1 MKKTLSLLLALA
13 LLLAAACIGHADERY
28 VYTSAQYNVGPID
41 ENPPVVQRINEKY
54 GVEFQMVYIEDSS
67 RSQQI
72 SLLAS
77 SNELPDIIYMPSAI
91 DAQML
96 YDQGMIGTW
105 TEEFFR
111 EHAPRISAM
120 IDTYA
125 PSGWSAVKFDGKMY
139 TVPGIRYVNT
149 IPTCIAWNADWLA
162 KLGVTEIPTS
172 LEEMEKLLYRFAKED
187 PDGNGVD
194 DTYALSSSTLQMI
207 YGAYGFE
214 RSAWLD
220 DGSGNLVYGDVTPA
234 AKDALALLAKW
245 YKDGVL
251 DPEFITGEN
260 QGGYWALPH
269 SFINQ
274 RIGVSANGSFYH
286 WTDLTALGI
295 NTRNQIPTAI
305 AESNKPFQVTYS
317 APPVGPNGDSGM
329 TRTPALV
336 TRNIFKAE
344 LVEDEAKFGR
354 LLEIIDDMMMDVEN
368 CKLAACGI
376 EGVSY
381 NMDKIGDMEVIVYTD
396 DYAQASARGAIGAD
410 GWFNFNNFC
419 VEYQQLVNAQNTL
432 FANTYMKDWL
442 DKGIET
448 CIAQALP
455 SASLYN
461 TECEKILSEGYIG
474 IITGEKPVDYFDEMV
489 KAWYAAGGQTLTE
502 EANAIYKAQ

>member
-1 MKKTLSLLLALA
+1 MKKSLSLLLALA

-67 RSQQI
+67 RGQQI

-149 IPTCIAWNADWLA
+149 IPTCIAWNADWL
-162 KLGVTEIPTS
+162 
-172 LEEMEKLLYRFAKED
+172 
-187 PDGNGVD
+187 
-194 DTYALSSSTLQMI
+194 
-207 YGAYGFE
+207 
-214 RSAWLD
+214 
-220 DGSGNLVYGDVTPA
+220 
-234 AKDALALLAKW
+234 
-245 YKDGVL
+245 
-251 DPEFITGEN
+251 
-260 QGGYWALPH
+260 
-269 SFINQ
+269 
-274 RIGVSANGSFYH
+274 
-286 WTDLTALGI
+286 
-295 NTRNQIPTAI
+295 
-305 AESNKPFQVTYS
+305 
-317 APPVGPNGDSGM
+317 
-329 TRTPALV
+329 
-336 TRNIFKAE
+336 
-344 LVEDEAKFGR
+344 
-354 LLEIIDDMMMDVEN
+354 
-368 CKLAACGI
+368 
-376 EGVSY
+376 
-381 NMDKIGDMEVIVYTD
+381 
-396 DYAQASARGAIGAD
+396 
-410 GWFNFNNFC
+410 
-419 VEYQQLVNAQNTL
+419 
-432 FANTYMKDWL
+432 

-448 CIAQALP
+448 CIAQPLP

>member
-1 MKKTLSLLLALA
+1 M
-13 LLLAAACIGHADERY
+13 
-28 VYTSAQYNVGPID
+28 
-41 ENPPVVQRINEKY
+41 
-54 GVEFQMVYIEDSS
+54 
-67 RSQQI
+67 
-72 SLLAS
+72 
-77 SNELPDIIYMPSAI
+77 
-91 DAQML
+91 
-96 YDQGMIGTW
+96 
-105 TEEFFR
+105 
-111 EHAPRISAM
+111 
-120 IDTYA
+120 
-125 PSGWSAVKFDGKMY
+125 
-139 TVPGIRYVNT
+139 
-149 IPTCIAWNADWLA
+149 
-162 KLGVTEIPTS
+162 
-172 LEEMEKLLYRFAKED
+172 
-187 PDGNGVD
+187 
-194 DTYALSSSTLQMI
+194 
-207 YGAYGFE
+207 
-214 RSAWLD
+214 
-220 DGSGNLVYGDVTPA
+220 
-234 AKDALALLAKW
+234 
-245 YKDGVL
+245 L